1 MKSYFNFKPGDVVEL
16 KSGGLPISVVGCDGR
31 GVDCQWQDAEG
42 RPQSA
47 IWSAAA
53 VKPRPETSNSE
64 SNFINNKPAVAL
76 VPPRITTITE
86 P

>member
-1 MKSYFNFKPGDVVEL
+1 
-16 KSGGLPISVVGCDGR
+16 
-31 GVDCQWQDAEG
+31 
-42 RPQSA
+42 
-47 IWSAAA
+47 

>member
-1 MKSYFNFKPGDVVEL
+1 MNRDLKPGDVVEL
-16 KSGGLPISVVGCDGR
+16 KSGGLPMTVVSCNGR

-47 IWSAAA
+47 IWSVAA
-53 VKPRPETSNSE
+53 VKLRPETSHSE
-64 SNFINNKPAVAL
+64 RNFVNHKAVVAL
-76 VPPRITTITE
+76 APLTPTAL